1 MSTSA
6 VNTSA
11 YAGAEVYGISHVGQV
26 RTENED
32 RFAVAA
38 LRKTLTLMH
47 SNVDGAAQIE
57 RDAYFEA
64 LLMLVADG
72 VGGNEGGEEASHE
85 AATTMM
91 TYMASA
97 SACFNSLDAN
107 SEHQFMEQLEA
118 GVQRAHERVTEAAA
132 HRRRPPATTLT
143 MALLVGARAYVVH
156 VGDSRAMYLRNGRL
170 RVLTRDQTMAE
181 ELLDMGAI
189 SEEQAMRSSLTH
201 QLTSAVGGS
210 FMTPS
215 LGLVDLKPRD
225 MFLLCSDG
233 LTKHVTDE
241 RITLILS
248 QPWTVEQIGIQLCN
262 DALAGGGTDNIS
274 LVVAR
279 IPG

>member
-1 MSTSA
+1 M
-6 VNTSA
+6 NTQS
-11 YAGAEVYGISHVGQV
+11 YAGAEVFGVSHVGQV
-26 RTENED
+26 RKENED
-32 RFAVAA
+32 RFAVAI
-38 LRKTLTLMH
+38 LRKMLTLLH
-47 SNVDGAAQIE
+47 SNVEGAQQIE
-57 RDAYFEA
+57 HDAAFEA

-85 AATTMM
+85 AAATMM

-97 SACFNSLDAN
+97 STCFNSLDAN
-107 SEHQFMEQLEA
+107 SEHQFLEQLEA
-118 GVQRAHERVTEAAA
+118 GVHHAHARVTEAAA
-132 HRRRPPATTLT
+132 NRRRPPATTLT
-143 MALLVGARAYVVH
+143 MALLVASRAYVVH

-181 ELLDMGAI
+181 ELLDMGVI
-189 SEEQAMRSSLTH
+189 SEEQAARSTLTH

-210 FMTPS
+210 HMSPS

-241 RITLILS
+241 RIAIILG
-248 QPWTVEQIGIQLCN
+248 QPWTVEQIGTQLCN
-262 DALAGGGTDNIS
+262 EALAGGGTDNVS

-279 IPG
+279 IIG

>member
-1 MSTSA
+1 M
-6 VNTSA
+6 NTNA
-11 YAGAEVYGISHVGQV
+11 YSGADVFGVSHVGQV

-47 SNVDGAAQIE
+47 SNVDGGEQIE
-57 RDAYFEA
+57 RDAAFEA

-85 AATTMM
+85 AAATIM
-91 TYMASA
+91 TYLTSA
-97 SACFNSLDAN
+97 SSCFNSMDAD
-107 SEHQFMEQLEA
+107 SEHQFLEQLEA
-118 GVQRAHERVTEAAA
+118 AVHRAHERVTQAAA
-132 HRRRPPATTLT
+132 DRRRPPATTLT
-143 MALLVGARAYVVH
+143 MALLVASRAYVVH

-170 RVLTRDQTMAE
+170 RQLTRDQTMAE

-189 SEEQAMRSSLTH
+189 TEEQAARSTFTH

-210 FMTPS
+210 HMSPS
-215 LGLVDLKPRD
+215 LGLVDLKPND

-241 RITLILS
+241 RIAAVLG
-248 QPWTVEQIGIQLCN
+248 QPWTAEQMGVQLR
-262 DALAGGGTDNIS
+262 DEALAGGGTDNIA

-279 IPG
+279 ILG